1 MDSTTVELA
10 DGPNGA
16 NGGMCFAANLVIIP
30 VMLTSVQPTQIENK
44 LDRILLKVQKP
55 GRYVGGELNSIV
67 KDWDAVQTK
76 VAFVFPDIYDIG
88 VSNVGLKILY
98 DQVNQRGDALAERA
112 YAPWFDMEALMRQHG
127 IPLYALESK
136 RPLACFDLIG
146 FTLPYETL
154 YTNTLNVLDL
164 SGIPLRSADRD
175 ETHPI
180 VIAGGH
186 ATMNPEPMH
195 AFIDAFVIGEGE
207 EVIHDIINVI
217 QAVKGKRKEERDDLF
232 LLSSFDARQQLL
244 HALAK
249 IQGVYVPSL
258 YEAYYLEDD
267 TVSHIEPIVADI
279 PKIITKR
286 LVAKLPPPPTRF
298 IVPNVDIVHNRISV
312 EIMRGCTRGCRFCHA
327 GMITRP
333 VRERSVDEVMQA
345 LEESIKHSGFEEI
358 ALLSLSSSDYSHVLE
373 LVTRVGERFGDTH
386 LKVSLPSL
394 RIESVSID
402 LMEKLKDKRSGG
414 FTLAP
419 EAATERMRRIINKFV
434 PDEEVINTTREIY
447 ARGWTTIK
455 LYFMIGHPSETLED
469 VQAIADL
476 CKRVIAEGRK
486 VAGMR
491 VKLNAGVST
500 FVPKSQTPFQWV
512 SCDTPEQIKAKQAL
526 LRRELGRDRNIKL
539 SLTDAEDSFLEAW
552 LSRGDRRMA
561 EVVYT
566 AWKNGA
572 KFDAWFEG
580 RKYQT
585 WINAFAERGLDP
597 LFYTH
602 RQRRTD
608 EVFPWEHI
616 TAAVRKN
623 FLFQDFRQSLE
634 GQIRVDCRLNC
645 FACGILPT
653 FAQMR
658 RENPGEGWKCP
669 DVKSPARAVSS
680 ESVIGHQPALSGVEG
695 LSLNSLPMVGD

>member
-1 MDSTTVELA
+1 MFTSEKIEL
-10 DGPNGA
+10 
-16 NGGMCFAANLVIIP
+16 
-30 VMLTSVQPTQIENK
+30 E
-44 LDRILLKVQKP
+44 LDKILLKVQKP

-67 KDWDAVQTK
+67 KDWNKVSTR

-98 DQVNQRGDALAERA
+98 DQVNQRVDALAERA
-112 YAPWFDMEALMRQHG
+112 YAPWLDMEALMREHG
-127 IPLYALESK
+127 IPLYTLESK
-136 RPLACFDLIG
+136 QPLACFDLIG

-154 YTNTLNVLDL
+154 YTNALNVLDL
-164 SGIPLRSADRD
+164 ARIPLRSEDRD
-175 ETHPI
+175 TTHPI
-180 VIAGGH
+180 IIAGGH
-186 ATMNPEPMH
+186 STMNPEPMH

-207 EVIHDIINVI
+207 EVIHDIINTI
-217 QAVKGKRKEERDDLF
+217 QKVKLQTSNVGDDVQRSTF
-232 LLSSFDARQQLL
+232 DRMELLRE
-244 HALAK
+244 LAK
-249 IQGVYVPSL
+249 IQGVYVPL
-258 YEAYYLEDD
+258 FYEPSYMEDG
-267 TVSHIEPIVADI
+267 TLSQIEPTVPDI

-286 LVAKLPPPPTRF
+286 IVPFLPPPPTKF
-298 IVPNVDIVHNRISV
+298 IVPNIDIVHNRVSI

-333 VRERSVDEVMQA
+333 VRERTVDEILQA
-345 LEESIKHSGFEEI
+345 AEEAIKNTGFEEL
-358 ALLSLSSSDYSHVLE
+358 ALLSLSSSDYTNVLE
-373 LVTRVGERFGDTH
+373 LVTRVGEKFGGSH
-386 LKVSLPSL
+386 LKIGLPSL

-402 LMEKLKDKRSGG
+402 LMEKLKDSRSGG

-419 EAATERMRRIINKFV
+419 EAATERMRRIINKFI
-434 PDEEVINTTREIY
+434 PDEDIINTTREIY
-447 ARGWTTIK
+447 RRGWSTIK

-486 VAGMR
+486 VIGMKA
-491 VKLNAGVST
+491 KLNAGVST

-561 EVVYT
+561 DVVYS
-566 AWKNGA
+566 AWKNGS
-572 KFDAWFEG
+572 KFDAWNEGKKYDAWMKAFE
-580 RKYQT
+580 
-585 WINAFAERGLDP
+585 EHGLDP

-653 FAQMR
+653 FANMR
-658 RENPGEGWKCP
+658 RENPGDVWKCP
-669 DVKSPARAVSS
+669 DVKTPVSANQS
-680 ESVIGHQPALSGVEG
+680 AMS
-695 LSLNSLPMVGD
+695 SLKLPIVGD

>member
-1 MDSTTVELA
+1 
-10 DGPNGA
+10 
-16 NGGMCFAANLVIIP
+16 
-30 VMLTSVQPTQIENK
+30 MLTPEQIENK

-55 GRYVGGELNSIV
+55 GRYVGGELNSTH
-67 KDWDAVQTK
+67 KDWETIQTR

-98 DQVNQRGDALAERA
+98 DQVNQRDDALAERV
-112 YAPWFDMEALMRQHG
+112 YSPWLDMEDLMREHG

-136 RPLACFDLIG
+136 RPVACFDLIG

-154 YTNTLNVLDL
+154 YTNALNVLDL
-164 SGIPLRSADRD
+164 AGIPIRTSERD
-175 ETHPI
+175 ESHPI

-186 ATMNPEPMH
+186 STMNPEPMY

-217 QAVKGKRKEERDDLF
+217 QKHKYKPDYKRVE
-232 LLSSFDARQQLL
+232 LL
-244 HALAK
+244 HDLAK
-249 IQGVYVPSL
+249 IPGVYVPAF
-258 YEAYYLEDD
+258 YEAHYMDD
-267 TVSHIEPIVADI
+267 GTLSHIEPMVDDI
-279 PKIITKR
+279 PGIVTKR
-286 LVAKLPPPPTRF
+286 LVAKLPSPPTRF
-298 IVPNVDIVHNRISV
+298 IVPNIDIVHNRVSV

-333 VRERSVDEVMQA
+333 VRERTVDEV
-345 LEESIKHSGFEEI
+345 LEAAEIAIKNTGFEEL
-358 ALLSLSSSDYSHVLE
+358 ALLSLSSSDYSNVLE
-373 LVTRVGERFGDTH
+373 LVTKVGERFSGKH

-434 PDEEVINTTREIY
+434 PDEDVIDTTREIY
-447 ARGWTTIK
+447 RRGWTTIK

-476 CKRVIAEGRK
+476 CKRVLAEGRK
-486 VAGMR
+486 VIGWKA
-491 VKLNAGVST
+491 KLHAGVST

-512 SCDTPEQIKAKQAL
+512 SCDTPEQIRAKQSL
-526 LRRELGRDRNIKL
+526 LRRELMRDKNIKL

-561 EVVYT
+561 EVVYS
-566 AWKNGA
+566 AWKKGSR
-572 KFDAWFEG
+572 FDAWREGKKYEAWLEAFEE
-580 RKYQT
+580 Q
-585 WINAFAERGLDP
+585 GLDP

-623 FLFQDFRQSLE
+623 FLFQDFRMSLE
-634 GQIRVDCRLNC
+634 GEIRVDCRLNC

-653 FAQMR
+653 FAGMR
-658 RENPGEGWKCP
+658 RENPGDVWKCP
-669 DVKSPARAVSS
+669 DVKSPAPNVTSS
-680 ESVIGHQPALSGVEG
+680 SRHQ
-695 LSLNSLPMVGD
+695 LPVVGD

>member
-1 MDSTTVELA
+1 
-10 DGPNGA
+10 
-16 NGGMCFAANLVIIP
+16 
-30 VMLTSVQPTQIENK
+30 MLTPLRLTPAQIEGR

-55 GRYVGGELNSIV
+55 GRYVGGELNSVV
-67 KDWDAVQTK
+67 KDWDKVAAK

-98 DQVNQRGDALAERA
+98 DQVNQREDALAERA
-112 YAPWFDMEALMRQHG
+112 YAPWLDMEALMREHG
-127 IPLYALESK
+127 IPLYTLESK
-136 RPLACFDLIG
+136 RPLADFDIIG
-146 FTLPYETL
+146 FSLPYETL
-154 YTNTLNVLDL
+154 YTNTLNLLDL
-164 SGIPLRSADRD
+164 AGIPVRSEDRD

-180 VIAGGH
+180 IIAGGH
-186 ATMNPEPMH
+186 STMDPEPIH

-217 QAVKGKRKEERDDLF
+217 QEFKRKRKDESSGIF
-232 LLSSFDARQQLL
+232 PLSSLDGRAELL
-244 HALAK
+244 HALAH
-249 IQGVYVPSL
+249 IQGVYVPRFH
-258 YEAYYLEDD
+258 EAAYLEDGA
-267 TVSHIEPIVADI
+267 VSHIEPIIPDSPRIATQRIVA
-279 PKIITKR
+279 
-286 LVAKLPPPPTRF
+286 VLPPPPTKF
-298 IVPNVDIVHNRISV
+298 IVPNIDVVHNRVSV

-333 VRERSVDEVMQA
+333 VRERTVDEVLQA
-345 LEESIKHSGFEEI
+345 AEEALRSTGFEDLS
-358 ALLSLSSSDYSHVLE
+358 LLSLSSSDYSNVLE
-373 LVTRVGERFGDTH
+373 LVTKVGEKFGGTH
-386 LKVSLPSL
+386 LKIGLPSL

-402 LMEKLKDKRSGG
+402 LMEKLKDNRSSG

-419 EAATERMRRIINKFV
+419 EAATERMRRIINKFI
-434 PDEEVINTTREIY
+434 PDEEIINTTREIY
-447 ARGWTTIK
+447 RRGWTTIK

-476 CKRVIAEGRK
+476 CKRVLAEGRK
-486 VAGMR
+486 VIGMKA
-491 VKLNAGVST
+491 KLNAGVST

-512 SCDTPEQIKAKQAL
+512 SCDTPEQIRLKQKL
-526 LRRELGRDRNIKL
+526 LRDELMRDRNIKL
-539 SLTDAEDSFLEAW
+539 SLTKAEDSFLEAW

-561 EVVYT
+561 EVVYS
-566 AWKNGA
+566 AWKNGS
-572 KFDAWFEG
+572 KFDAWDEGKDYDAWLKAFEE
-580 RKYQT
+580 
-585 WINAFAERGLDP
+585 NGLDP

-653 FAQMR
+653 FANMR
-658 RENPGEGWKCP
+658 RDNPGDVWKCP
-669 DVKSPARAVSS
+669 DVKSPVSTNQNAMS
-680 ESVIGHQPALSGVEG
+680 
-695 LSLNSLPMVGD
+695 SLKLPIVGD

>member
-1 MDSTTVELA
+1 MFT
-10 DGPNGA
+10 
-16 NGGMCFAANLVIIP
+16 
-30 VMLTSVQPTQIENK
+30 LTPEQIESR

-55 GRYVGGELNSIV
+55 GRYVGGELNSVV
-67 KDWDAVQTK
+67 KDWDKIETK

-98 DQVNQRGDALAERA
+98 DQVNQRDDALAERA
-112 YAPWFDMEALMRQHG
+112 YAPWLDMEALMREHG
-127 IPLYALESK
+127 IPLYTLESK
-136 RPLACFDLIG
+136 RPLAEFDLIG
-146 FTLPYETL
+146 VSLPYETL

-164 SGIPLRSADRD
+164 AGIPIRSEERD
-175 ETHPI
+175 ETHPV

-186 ATMNPEPMH
+186 STMNPEPMY

-207 EVIHDIINVI
+207 EVIHDIINAI
-217 QAVKGKRKEERDDLF
+217 QEFKRKRKDEISDLF
-232 LLSSFDARQQLL
+232 HLSSYEARTELL
-244 HALAK
+244 RSLAR
-249 IQGVYVPSL
+249 IQGVYVPRF
-258 YEAYYLEDD
+258 YEAYYLEDG
-267 TVSHIEPIVADI
+267 TVSHIEPTI
-279 PKIITKR
+279 PDVPKVVTKR
-286 LVAKLPPPPTRF
+286 IVPILPPPPTKF
-298 IVPNVDIVHNRISV
+298 IVPNIDIVHNRVSV

-333 VRERSVDEVMQA
+333 IRERTVEEVLQA
-345 LEESIKHSGFEEI
+345 AEEAIKNTGFEEL
-358 ALLSLSSSDYSHVLE
+358 ALLSLSSSDYTNVLE
-373 LVTRVGERFGDTH
+373 LVTKVGEKFGGTH
-386 LKVSLPSL
+386 LKIGLPSL

-402 LMEKLKDKRSGG
+402 LMEKLKDSRSGG

-419 EAATERMRRIINKFV
+419 EAATERMRRIINKFI
-434 PDEEVINTTREIY
+434 PDEDILNTTREIY
-447 ARGWTTIK
+447 RRGWTTIK

-476 CKRVIAEGRK
+476 CKKVLAEGRK
-486 VAGMR
+486 VIGMKA
-491 VKLNAGVST
+491 KLNCGVST

-512 SCDTPEQIKAKQAL
+512 SCDTPEQIKAKQSL

-539 SLTDAEDSFLEAW
+539 SLTKAEDSYLEAW

-561 EVVYT
+561 EIVYS
-566 AWKNGA
+566 AWKNGS
-572 KFDAWFEG
+572 KFDAWDEG
-580 RKYQT
+580 RNYEG
-585 WINAFAERGLDP
+585 WIKAFENHGLDP

-653 FAQMR
+653 FANMR
-658 RENPGEGWKCP
+658 RENPGDVWKCP
-669 DVKSPARAVSS
+669 DVKSPASANRSS
-680 ESVIGHQPALSGVEG
+680 MS
-695 LSLNSLPMVGD
+695 SLKLPIVGD